1 METTSVPRIMIAGT
15 LPGVGKS
22 LITTGVL
29 LALKRR
35 GLGVSVVA
43 TGRPLQQAV
52 IYNRLSRRFVRCLD
66 QALLTPTQIRA
77 AVGQAGR
84 GADLVLID
92 GSAGLYDLVDSKSGV
107 TDAALAASV
116 QAPVIIVMDAP
127 RVSRSL
133 AAIVQGYTGFAECP
147 GIQGII
153 ANGLIPFAGTDGS
166 RERASC
172 SDALA
177 QFGLPPCLGYVP
189 ATETRFGLPPAR
201 SWQARNYT
209 AVPLQFLNDVERLI
223 TDHVDLDAI
232 LSVASTARPFQ
243 FDDLVPIVPFRQCR
257 IAIADDSCFGL
268 SYQDNADM
276 LRLLGAEII
285 PFSPL
290 ADSTLPSGIG
300 GLYLPGGYLREYGEA
315 IAANR
320 ALCRSI
326 ADFSNAGGVIYSEG
340 AGTAFLCQSFTP
352 ERGGKK
358 YDGVGLIPLE
368 AVPVSEEPRPLVGTT
383 LEDSVLALAGQSVQ
397 GYSTGEWSIKRDEAS
412 VGRVFDV
419 MRFLGPSQELLQS
432 MLSATAQSCSTLHFL
447 HFASNP
453 EFARGFVLAAAAHQK
468 TASGA
473 TSQT

>member
-1 METTSVPRIMIAGT
+1 MIAGT

-22 LITTGVL
+22 LITTGIL

-35 GLGVSVVA
+35 GLGVSVVV

-52 IYNRLSRRFVRCLD
+52 IYNRLSRRFVHCLD
-66 QALLTPTQIRA
+66 QSILTATQIRA

-84 GADLVLID
+84 GADIVLID
-92 GSAGLYDLVDSKSGV
+92 GSGGLYDLVDSKSDV
-107 TDAALAASV
+107 ADAAVAATI
-116 QAPVIIVMDAP
+116 QAPVVLVMDAP

-153 ANGLIPFAGTDGS
+153 ANGLIPFAGADGS
-166 RERASC
+166 HERASC
-172 SDALA
+172 DDALA
-177 QFGLPPCLGYVP
+177 QFRLPSCLGYVP

-201 SWQARNYT
+201 SWHAKNYT

-223 TDHVDLDAI
+223 ANHVDLDAI
-232 LSVASTARPFQ
+232 LSIASTARPFQ

-268 SYQDNADM
+268 CYQDNADM
-276 LRLLGAEII
+276 LRLLGAEIV

-300 GLYLPGGYLREYGEA
+300 GLYLPGGYLREYGET
-315 IAANR
+315 ISANKT
-320 ALCRSI
+320 LYRSI
-326 ADFSNAGGVIYSEG
+326 SDFANAGGVIYSEG

-368 AVPVSEEPRPLVGTT
+368 AVSVSEDPRSLVGTT
-383 LEDSVLALAGQSVQ
+383 LEDSVLAPAGRSVQ

-412 VGRVFDV
+412 LGRVFEV
-419 MRFLGPSQELLQS
+419 MRVQGPSQEPLQP

-447 HFASNP
+447 HFGSNP
-453 EFARGFVLAAAAHQK
+453 EFARGLVVAASAHQK

-473 TSQT
+473 TPRT